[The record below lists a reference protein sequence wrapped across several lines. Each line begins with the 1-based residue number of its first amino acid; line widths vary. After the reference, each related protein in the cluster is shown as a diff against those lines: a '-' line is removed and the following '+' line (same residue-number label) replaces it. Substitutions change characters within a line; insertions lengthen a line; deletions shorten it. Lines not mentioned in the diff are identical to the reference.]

1 MAKRSGLDAMVGRP
15 VPGPMHIDH
24 VEDLGEWKTAWDHV
38 RFDGFL
44 GTRMT
49 LQFTWQGCDSALAA
63 PLVLDL
69 VRLVSA
75 AHAAG
80 RSGPLPELA
89 FFFKD
94 PVGATEHRLSEQ
106 WRDLVAWRSGL
117 GA

>member
-1 MAKRSGLDAMVGRP
+1 
-15 VPGPMHIDH
+15 
-24 VEDLGEWKTAWDHV
+24 
-38 RFDGFL
+38 
-44 GTRMT
+44 MT

-75 AHAAG
+75 AHEAG

-94 PVGATEHRLSEQ
+94 PIGAAEHRLSEQ
-106 WRDLVAWRSGL
+106 WRDLVAWREGL

>member
-1 MAKRSGLDAMVGRP
+1 
-15 VPGPMHIDH
+15 MHIDQ

-75 AHAAG
+75 AHEAG
-80 RSGPLPELA
+80 RSGPLPELG

-94 PVGATEHRLSEQ
+94 PVGGTEHRLAEQ
-106 WRDLVAWRSGL
+106 WRDLVAWRRGL
-117 GA
+117 A